1 MNRICVNCKKESTC
15 NGNICLSGEWF
26 EPKYKE
32 FVSLPKLNGLNPTLE
47 SCTMKVLEETGE
59 VMQLLGK
66 GQRKSGESK
75 NSILVIDDKE
85 YGILLACEAMDL
97 AQSALTMMYE
107 VCGKFGII
115 EEDIIRSHEEKL
127 LLKGYLVEEKV

>member
-1 MNRICVNCKKESTC
+1 MNSICINCKNESTC

-26 EPKYKE
+26 HPKYE
-32 FVSLPKLNGLNPTLE
+32 QFVLLPKLNNLTPTLE

-75 NSILVIDDKE
+75 DSILVIDDTE

-97 AQSALTMMYE
+97 AQSAVTMMYE
-107 VCGKFGII
+107 TCRRFGII
-115 EEDIIRSHEEKL
+115 EEDVIKAHKEKL
-127 LLKGYLVEEKV
+127 LAKGYMVGS